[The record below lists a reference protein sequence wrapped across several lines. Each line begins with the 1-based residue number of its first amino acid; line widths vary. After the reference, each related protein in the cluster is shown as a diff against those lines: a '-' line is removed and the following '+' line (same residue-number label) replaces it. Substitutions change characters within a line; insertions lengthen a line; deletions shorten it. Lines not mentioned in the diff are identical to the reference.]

1 MNTVTEDMDMT
12 ELRKN
17 VEITGQDDDE
27 IVVDLG
33 RIIQGMWNGLKKLWW
48 LAVILILG
56 GAAVF
61 AVYQRVRRE
70 PLYACTAT
78 FTVATGDESGDTY
91 SFYYDST
98 TADQMSK
105 TFPYILESGFFRNML
120 LEQLGTDALNG
131 TITAE
136 TIEGSNVVTMRAE
149 SPDAQDA
156 KAILDAALEI
166 YPQTARFVLGEIRFN
181 MLDEP
186 EVPQA
191 PFNQMGLKRS
201 VAAGACGGLFLM
213 LCILG
218 VLALLRQTVRDQ
230 DEMKEITSLKCLGT
244 VPQVHLKARK
254 NQKKKKISA
263 LDNRLP
269 HGYRESMRGLK
280 LRITRK
286 MNEADA
292 RVLLVTSTAEGE
304 GKSTVA
310 VNLACLLAAD
320 GKEVLLID
328 GDLRKQKDA
337 ALLGIRGR
345 NSLADA
351 ADEKNEAQKLIGR
364 AKKTGVWILGGAKG
378 IAQPAPVLS
387 SRGVRAFIDAMRDK
401 MDYIII
407 DTPPCGMFQDAGL
420 LAEYADML
428 LYVVKYDSV
437 PKRMIREGIASL
449 SGSRAAFAGYIF
461 NDAPESGSAYGY
473 GRYGY
478 GYGHGYGYGFTK
490 V

>member
-61 AVYQRVRRE
+61 AVYQRVLRE

-105 TFPYILESGFFRNML
+105 TFPYILESGFFRNTL

-166 YPQTARFVLGEIRFN
+166 YPQTARFVLG
-181 MLDEP
+181 
-186 EVPQA
+186 
-191 PFNQMGLKRS
+191 
-201 VAAGACGGLFLM
+201 
-213 LCILG
+213 
-218 VLALLRQTVRDQ
+218 
-230 DEMKEITSLKCLGT
+230 
-244 VPQVHLKARK
+244 
-254 NQKKKKISA
+254 
-263 LDNRLP
+263 
-269 HGYRESMRGLK
+269 
-280 LRITRK
+280 
-286 MNEADA
+286 
-292 RVLLVTSTAEGE
+292 
-304 GKSTVA
+304 
-310 VNLACLLAAD
+310 
-320 GKEVLLID
+320 
-328 GDLRKQKDA
+328 
-337 ALLGIRGR
+337 
-345 NSLADA
+345 
-351 ADEKNEAQKLIGR
+351 
-364 AKKTGVWILGGAKG
+364 
-378 IAQPAPVLS
+378 
-387 SRGVRAFIDAMRDK
+387 
-401 MDYIII
+401 
-407 DTPPCGMFQDAGL
+407 
-420 LAEYADML
+420 
-428 LYVVKYDSV
+428 
-437 PKRMIREGIASL
+437 
-449 SGSRAAFAGYIF
+449 
-461 NDAPESGSAYGY
+461 
-473 GRYGY
+473 
-478 GYGHGYGYGFTK
+478 
-490 V
+490 